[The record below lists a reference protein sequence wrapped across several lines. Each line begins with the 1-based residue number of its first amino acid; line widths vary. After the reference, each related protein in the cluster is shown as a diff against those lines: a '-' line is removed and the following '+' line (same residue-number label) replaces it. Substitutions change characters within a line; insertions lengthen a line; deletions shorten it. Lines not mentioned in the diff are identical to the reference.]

1 MSPALNARF
10 ISRLGIV
17 AFIAMLTSGVVH
29 AQNDPT
35 APLPRLSLALSNDT
49 GELRYL
55 ARGSKIGVDSAT
67 ASAGFFLSED
77 RDIVLDAALLF
88 PTTVELGPVSARFGP
103 RAYAALLQE
112 ENNDVMAFS
121 LGAEVRLDINRR
133 SGLAVVGHAYY
144 APDILTF
151 GSADNLTDLSARA
164 ELRIA
169 PKLIGFAGMRWFRF
183 DLTEGGGHQDLQDE
197 VFVGASYRL

>member
-1 MSPALNARF
+1 MSSASPKLASHSRTLAFLALLA
-10 ISRLGIV
+10 SGI
-17 AFIAMLTSGVVH
+17 AHSQTDTS
-29 AQNDPT
+29 AS
-35 APLPRLSLALSNDT
+35 LPRAEAAFSNDT
-49 GELRYL
+49 VELRYL
-55 ARGSKIGVDSAT
+55 AKGSKVGVDSAR

-88 PTTVELGPVSARFGP
+88 PANLSLGPLTMTFGP

-121 LGAEVRLDINRR
+121 IGAQVRLDVNRR
-133 SGLAVVGHAYY
+133 SRLAVVGHAFY

-164 ELRIA
+164 EIGIA
-169 PKLIGFAGMRWFRF
+169 PKLIAFAGMRWFRF
-183 DLTEGGGHQDLQDE
+183 DLTEGGGHQDLMDE